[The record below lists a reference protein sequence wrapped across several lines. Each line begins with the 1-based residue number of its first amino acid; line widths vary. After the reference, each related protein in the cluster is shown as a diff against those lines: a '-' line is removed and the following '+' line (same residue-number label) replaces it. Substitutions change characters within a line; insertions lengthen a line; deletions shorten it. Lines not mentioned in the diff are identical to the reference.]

1 MAFYK
6 AIRIEFVSDEIIL
19 PKVLVSGVWAK
30 CKKGF
35 VCLGEAWKAIK
46 EVYVLKNGVWVK
58 TKN

>member
-6 AIRIEFVSDEIIL
+6 SIRIEFVTDEVIL
-19 PKVLVSGVWAK
+19 PRVLVSGAWAK
-30 CKKGF
+30 CKEGF

-46 EVYVLKNGVWVK
+46 YVYVLKNGVWIK

>member
-6 AIRIEFVSDEIIL
+6 SIRIEFVSDEVIL
-19 PKVLVSGVWAK
+19 PKVLTSGVWAK
-30 CKKGF
+30 CKEGF

-46 EVYVLKNGVWVK
+46 EVYVLKNEIWIK

>member
-6 AIRIEFVSDEIIL
+6 SIRIEFVSDEVIL
-19 PKVLVSGVWAK
+19 PKVLTSGVWAK
-30 CKKGF
+30 CKEGF

-46 EVYVLKNGVWVK
+46 EVYILKNEIWIK

>member
-1 MAFYK
+1 MLKKEGGFPIDHTTSFQK
-6 AIRIEFVSDEIIL
+6 FC
-19 PKVLVSGVWAK
+19 VSGAWAK
-30 CKKGF
+30 CKEEF